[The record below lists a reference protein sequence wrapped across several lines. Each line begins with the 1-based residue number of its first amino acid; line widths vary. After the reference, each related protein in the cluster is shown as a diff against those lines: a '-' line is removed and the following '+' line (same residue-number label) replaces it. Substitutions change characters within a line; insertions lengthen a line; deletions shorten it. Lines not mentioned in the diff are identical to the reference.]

1 MTRDRTP
8 PNGAARAAEVV
19 VVGSLNVDLFVHAP
33 RLPHPGETLTGT
45 DFATDQ
51 GGKGANQA
59 VAAARIG
66 ARVAMV
72 GRIGRDAH
80 GQRLRAALVREGI
93 GCEGVGDD
101 DALPSGVAAIV
112 VAPDGE
118 NCIIVVP
125 GANHAL
131 AEHHVEAFG
140 DLFGA
145 ARIVVLQLEIPML
158 AVTAALRLAHDAGVT
173 TLLNAAPAAELSA
186 QQLARV
192 DWLVVNEGEAAS
204 LLGQPVRDAAQAQAA
219 AQALR
224 ARGPQHVV
232 VTLGAAGLVHASAD
246 GVVHLAAPAA
256 QAIDTTGAGDTFVGA
271 LAASLAQ
278 GLAPLAALRWGQAAA
293 AIQVTRRG
301 TQSAMPTRAEVL
313 ARWRDPD
320 PDPDPA
326 STLSN

>member
-1 MTRDRTP
+1 M
-8 PNGAARAAEVV
+8 AEVV
-19 VVGSLNVDLFVHAP
+19 VVGSLNLDLFVHAP
-33 RLPHPGETLTGT
+33 RLPRPGETLIGS

-66 ARVAMV
+66 ASVAML
-72 GRIGRDAH
+72 GRLGRDAN
-80 GQRLRAALVREGI
+80 GERLRDALVREGI
-93 GCEGVGDD
+93 ACDGVGDD
-101 DALPSGVAAIV
+101 DAQPTGVAAIV

-131 AEHHVEAFG
+131 TPQHVEAFAG
-140 DLFGA
+140 LLGA
-145 ARIVVLQLEIPML
+145 ARIVVLQLEIPMP
-158 AVTAALRLAHDAGVT
+158 AVTAALRLAHEAGVP

-186 QQLARV
+186 PQWAMV
-192 DWLVVNEGEAAS
+192 DWLVVNEGEARS
-204 LLGQPVRDAAQAQAA
+204 LLGEPVADPSQARAA
-219 AQALR
+219 AGALR
-224 ARGPQHVV
+224 ARGPRHVV
-232 VTLGAAGLVHASAD
+232 VTLGAAGLVHASSD

-256 QAIDTTGAGDTFVGA
+256 KAIDSTGAGDTFVGA

-293 AIQVTRRG
+293 ALAVTRRG

-313 ARWRDPD
+313 ARWPD
-320 PDPDPA
+320 PGLI
-326 STLSN
+326 LSDALP